1 MRAVLA
7 NWLRSDRVLVGLFL
21 LGLALPGL
29 FSINQLTQ
37 PRLIVENRWA
47 APPPTLPQ
55 QHVSTAEIKRFA
67 RETEAWIND
76 RIGGRRRLVELRSSI
91 AYFGF
96 STSAFPT
103 VFAGKDGWLYLSAPP
118 IIEDIQRRGVVPR
131 DILGQW
137 RDLLRERT
145 RMAAARGMT
154 YLLVVA
160 PDKQSIYPEY
170 LPGYFPTPDQA
181 ARLGPTRL
189 DQVLTFLTD
198 RRLSDTVLDLRPPL
212 LAAKAQGRL
221 YSAHDSHWNML
232 GAEIAYRA
240 ILGRLQA
247 LGVPVGTDPT
257 PAAITAPVRVRRADL
272 GVTLGIRVSERAAAL
287 RTDLIP
293 CGAPLPH
300 PLPPGEA
307 LQEVPEP
314 LFATR
319 CPGKPG
325 RLLMFRDSFGVAMT
339 PLLAQSFGEAVFVW
353 DRPTPERL
361 NRFIEQVQPTVII
374 DMRVERAMRH
384 M

>member
-1 MRAVLA
+1 MWARLA
-7 NWLRSDRVLVGLFL
+7 NWLQADRVLVGLFL
-21 LGLALPGL
+21 LGLAVPGL

-47 APPPTLPQ
+47 ALPPTVPQ
-55 QHVSTAEIKRFA
+55 GQITSAEIKRFT
-67 RETEAWIND
+67 REAEAWIND

-96 STSAFPT
+96 GTSAFPT

-118 IIEDIQRRGVVPR
+118 VIEDIQRRGVVQQ
-131 DILGQW
+131 DVLGQW

-145 RMAAARGMT
+145 RRGAARGMT

-170 LPGYFPTPDQA
+170 LPGYFPTPAEATQ
-181 ARLGPTRL
+181 LGPTRL
-189 DQVLTFLTD
+189 DQVMAFLTD
-198 RRLSDTVLDLRPPL
+198 QGLAGAVLDLRPPL
-212 LAAKAQGRL
+212 LAAKGTGRL

-240 ILGRLQA
+240 ILERLQTQ
-247 LGVPVGTDPT
+247 GVSVGTDPT
-257 PAAITAPVRVRRADL
+257 PVAVTAPIRVRRADL

-287 RTDLIP
+287 RTGQIP
-293 CGAPLPH
+293 CGTPLPH
-300 PLPPGEA
+300 PLPPGEK

-314 LFATR
+314 LFATS

-339 PLLAQSFGEAVFVW
+339 SLLAQSFGEAVFVW
-353 DRPTPERL
+353 DRPTPDRL
-361 NRFIEQVQPTVII
+361 DRFIEQVQPTVII
-374 DMRVERAMRH
+374 DMRVERSMRH